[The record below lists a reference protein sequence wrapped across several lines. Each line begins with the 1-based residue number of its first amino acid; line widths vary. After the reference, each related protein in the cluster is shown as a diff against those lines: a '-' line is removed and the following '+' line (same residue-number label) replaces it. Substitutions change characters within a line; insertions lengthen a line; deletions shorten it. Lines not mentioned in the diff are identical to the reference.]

1 MYGVAVPQGAVYAAV
16 RPPSQV
22 YDESAYDPGPPAD
35 PPRKTAPVDKHRQE
49 IPADKHRQPAP
60 VERPRP
66 PVQAEKPRQ
75 YRAVS
80 PPR

>member
-1 MYGVAVPQGAVYAAV
+1 MYGVAVPQGAVYSAV

-22 YDESAYDPGPPAD
+22 YDESAYDPGPPVD
-35 PPRKTAPVDKHRQE
+35 PSRQPA
-49 IPADKHRQPAP
+49 PADKHRQPAP
-60 VERPRP
+60 VERPRS